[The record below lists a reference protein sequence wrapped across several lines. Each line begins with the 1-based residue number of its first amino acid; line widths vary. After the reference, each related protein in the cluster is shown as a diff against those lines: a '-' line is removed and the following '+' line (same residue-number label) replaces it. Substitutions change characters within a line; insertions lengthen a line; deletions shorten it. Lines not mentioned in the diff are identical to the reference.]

1 MQVTSL
7 LKYAG
12 ILVAVF
18 LSCVV
23 ALFFL
28 YPYLDEE
35 GYENAVLQTQE
46 LNAISDSGNNYSDL
60 SEGSLEYL
68 ENELE
73 QYSQNESNLLEKID
87 SLTEANALI
96 KLQLDSVLVLNDSLE
111 TKAGNQTEANLSEDT
126 SLFADTNEDPE
137 DFAERIKSLLN
148 LDEEE
153 LAPIVNQMSNAQLVR
168 LYRGGGNIQREKL
181 LRSLESERAAELITE
196 IM

>member
-1 MQVTSL
+1 MQLTSL

-12 ILVAVF
+12 ILVVIF
-18 LSCVV
+18 LACIV

-46 LNAISDSGNNYSDL
+46 LNAISDSENNYADL

-68 ENELE
+68 EKELE
-73 QYSQNESNLLEKID
+73 QYSQKESSLLEKID
-87 SLTEANALI
+87 SLTEANAMI
-96 KLQLDSVLVLNDSLE
+96 KLQLDSVMVLNDSLE
-111 TKAGNQTEANLSEDT
+111 TKPGNQTEENLTEDT
-126 SLFADTNEDPE
+126 SLFADAGEDAE
-137 DFAERIKSLLN
+137 DFSERVKSLLN

-153 LAPIVNQMSNAQLVR
+153 LAPIVNQMSNMQLVR
-168 LYRGGGNIQREKL
+168 LYKGGGNIQREKL
-181 LRSLESERAAELITE
+181 LRSLESERAAELMTE